1 MNIKLSYHQL
11 SYSCR
16 NKKNDSKCNKIE
28 ELCIIIAAH
37 MDSVRIH
44 NSIARALS
52 LAKGYEDQ
60 WILFC
65 MAIVGHH

>member
-1 MNIKLSYHQL
+1 MNIKLSYHPL
-11 SYSCR
+11 SYSCP

-28 ELCIIIAAH
+28 ELCIIIAR

-44 NSIARALS
+44 NSIAHALS

-60 WILFC
+60 WMLFC